1 MVKMINQPPGLV
13 KLYYLVIKSAM
24 PDRPSLPAPM
34 DGLPPRP
41 SMATYA
47 ADIVRRLLDA
57 GEWRGELPGERPL
70 SERVGVSRPT
80 LHRALRLLEKEGRL
94 AWRRNAPW
102 VILDAPAAAPASRR
116 AVFLSPY
123 KLEQLDPF
131 SLHQFALLSN
141 YAAERGLHFEI
152 QPVPSV
158 ADSAA
163 HKVLEALQRKLNPTI
178 WILYRCS
185 PACQRW
191 FVDKRLPAVVMGSA
205 PKDLPVRSVDVDYR
219 AAGRHAMS
227 VLRRLGHRPDRIT
240 YIGPEERLV
249 GNVEAEAGLAE
260 GDESGNGPRVR
271 HVASDSASLI
281 RAADEIMA
289 NDTPTALVVMRPMH
303 ALAIMGH
310 LGQRGVRIPKDLS
323 LLILD
328 DNPILRHAI
337 PVPSRYVKNALRFS
351 TLLRRALDST
361 LEDSG
366 RQRGEARMVPELEQG
381 ETVGPPAG

>member
-1 MVKMINQPPGLV
+1 
-13 KLYYLVIKSAM
+13 
-24 PDRPSLPAPM
+24 
-34 DGLPPRP
+34 
-41 SMATYA
+41 MATYA

-102 VILDAPAAAPASRR
+102 IILKAAPAAPASRR

-123 KLEQLDPF
+123 KLEELDPF

-152 QPVPSV
+152 QAVPAV
-158 ADSAA
+158 AESAA
-163 HKVLEALQRKLNPTI
+163 HKVLEALQRKLNPTV

-185 PACQRW
+185 PASQRW
-191 FVDKRLPAVVMGSA
+191 FVDNRLPAVVMGSA
-205 PKDLPVRSVDVDYR
+205 PKELPLRSVDVDYR
-219 AAGRHAMS
+219 AAARHAMS
-227 VLRRLGHRPDRIT
+227 VLRRQGHRAEKIA

-260 GDESGNGPRVR
+260 GDEGGKGPRIR
-271 HVASDSASLI
+271 RVASDSASLI
-281 RAADEIMA
+281 RMVDEIMA
-289 NDTPTALVVMRPMH
+289 SDPPTALVVMRPMH

-310 LGQRGVRIPKDLS
+310 LGQRGVRMPRDLS
-323 LLILD
+323 LLVLD
-328 DNPILRHAI
+328 DNPILRHAV

-381 ETVGPPAG
+381 ETIGAPVG

>member
-1 MVKMINQPPGLV
+1 
-13 KLYYLVIKSAM
+13 M
-24 PDRPSLPAPM
+24 PDRPVLPTPM

-47 ADIVRRLLDA
+47 AEIVRRLLDS
-57 GEWRGELPGERPL
+57 GEWQGELPGERPL

-102 VILDAPAAAPASRR
+102 VILKGGAGAPTSRR
-116 AVFLSPY
+116 AVFLCPF
-123 KLEQLDPF
+123 KLEELDPF

-141 YAAERGLHFEI
+141 YAAERGLHFDI
-152 QPVPSV
+152 QTVPSV
-158 ADSAA
+158 AETAA
-163 HKVLEALQRKLNPTI
+163 HKILEALHRKMNPTI

-191 FVDKRLPAVVMGSA
+191 FVENRLPVVVMGSS
-205 PKDLPVRSVDVDYR
+205 PRDLPVRSVDVDYR
-219 AAGRHAMS
+219 AVGRHAMS
-227 VLRRLGHRPDRIT
+227 VLHRLGHKPGRIA
-240 YIGPEERLV
+240 YLGPEERLV
-249 GNVEAEAGLAE
+249 GNVEAEAGLVEGAE
-260 GDESGNGPRVR
+260 GAKGLAMHRLPTETSVIAETVDKVLAEQQ
-271 HVASDSASLI
+271 
-281 RAADEIMA
+281 
-289 NDTPTALVVMRPMH
+289 PTALVIMRPMH
-303 ALAIMGH
+303 ALTIMGH
-310 LGQRGVRIPKDLS
+310 LGQRGIRIPRDVS

-328 DNPILRHAI
+328 DNPILRHAL
-337 PVPSRYVKNALRFS
+337 PAPARYVKNALRFS

-381 ETVGPPAG
+381 ETLGAPSGGA

>member
-1 MVKMINQPPGLV
+1 
-13 KLYYLVIKSAM
+13 M
-24 PDRPSLPAPM
+24 PDRPVLPTPM

-47 ADIVRRLLDA
+47 AEIVRRLLDS
-57 GEWRGELPGERPL
+57 GEWQGELPGERPL

-102 VILDAPAAAPASRR
+102 VILKGGAGAPTSRR
-116 AVFLSPY
+116 AVFLCPF
-123 KLEQLDPF
+123 KLEELDPF

-141 YAAERGLHFEI
+141 YAAERGLHFDI
-152 QPVPSV
+152 QTVPSV
-158 ADSAA
+158 AATAA
-163 HKVLEALQRKLNPTI
+163 HKILEALHRKMNPTI

-191 FVDKRLPAVVMGSA
+191 FVENRLPVVVMGSS
-205 PKDLPVRSVDVDYR
+205 PRDLPVRSVDVDYR
-219 AAGRHAMS
+219 AVGRHAMS
-227 VLRRLGHRPDRIT
+227 VLHRLGHKPGRIA
-240 YIGPEERLV
+240 YLGPEERLV
-249 GNVEAEAGLAE
+249 GNVEAEAGLVEGAE
-260 GDESGNGPRVR
+260 GAKGLAMHRLPTETSVIAETVDKVLAEQQ
-271 HVASDSASLI
+271 
-281 RAADEIMA
+281 
-289 NDTPTALVVMRPMH
+289 PTALVIMRPMH
-303 ALAIMGH
+303 ALTIMGH
-310 LGQRGVRIPKDLS
+310 LGQRGIRIPRDVS

-328 DNPILRHAI
+328 DNPILRHAL
-337 PVPSRYVKNALRFS
+337 PAPARYVKNALRFS

-381 ETVGPPAG
+381 DTLGAPSGGA